1 MHMKSLELNLVG
13 PIGRQ
18 FLSPGTHSLRQI
30 LEHGLGI
37 RPMDTS
43 ICDTHAVLEAGLA
56 LWRDLLIA

>member
-1 MHMKSLELNLVG
+1 MQSFEMNLVG

-18 FLSPGTHSLRQI
+18 FLSPGTYSLRQVF
-30 LEHGLGI
+30 EHGLGI
-37 RPMDTS
+37 RPMDAS